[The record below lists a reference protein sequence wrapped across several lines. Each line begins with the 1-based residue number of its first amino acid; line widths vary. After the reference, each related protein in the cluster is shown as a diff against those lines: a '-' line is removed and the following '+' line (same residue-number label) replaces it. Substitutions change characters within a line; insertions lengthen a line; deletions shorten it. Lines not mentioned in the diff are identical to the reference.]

1 VNWETR
7 NEPTKS
13 WGLADGQRGLQLQQ
27 VEMDALFLAVKPEER
42 EVGEVARW
50 GNWMLGLQIEI
61 CEQIPHG

>member
-1 VNWETR
+1 
-7 NEPTKS
+7 
-13 WGLADGQRGLQLQQ
+13 
-27 VEMDALFLAVKPEER
+27 MDALFLAVKPEER